1 MRCARG
7 TAAAQNKEST
17 MRLRTAFAI
26 AAIFALAGCDQAFQ
40 MAGQVAKD
48 AKEQVAA
55 SVDTKTACTL
65 AGQNEQFCGCV
76 QTELGPKLTQEHMD
90 AAASVI
96 KSSIGGDVGK
106 AAEAATNIDPKTREA
121 LTKCAVQGA
130 IGAAQEEAGQ

>member
-1 MRCARG
+1 MRI
-7 TAAAQNKEST
+7 
-17 MRLRTAFAI
+17 RTAFAI

-48 AKEQVAA
+48 AKEQVVA

-65 AGQNEQFCGCV
+65 AGQSEAFCGCI
-76 QTELGPKLTQEHMD
+76 QTELGATLTKETLD
-90 AAASVI
+90 SAVSVI
-96 KSSIGGDVGK
+96 KTSIGGDVGK
-106 AAEAATNIDPKTREA
+106 AAESATNIDPKTREA